1 MAPPIGDLVDDLL
14 AEHADLA
21 SVLSSCPAEA
31 WDTATPAEG
40 WLVRDQITH
49 LAWFDALAR
58 TAITDPEAL
67 QAEAETLLARRDT
80 YMSEVNEFGRDV
92 PGPALLGWWTDE
104 RRSLAAAARAADPA
118 RRVPWF
124 GPPMSLASKLTARIM
139 ETWAH
144 GQDVR
149 DALGR
154 PPAATDRL
162 AHVVHIG
169 VGARP
174 YSYLVRGMDAPDTP
188 IRVDVVLPSGRR
200 LQLGDPGAAD
210 RVEGTALDLAL
221 VVTQRRHLD
230 DTDLTC
236 SGPGARQWL
245 LIAQAF
251 AGPPGAGR
259 PPTGRRPAGGNAG
272 GTA

>member
-124 GPPMSLASKLTARIM
+124 GPPMSLTSKLTARIM

-144 GQDVR
+144 GQDVA

-154 PPAATDRL
+154 TRVPTDRL
-162 AHVVHIG
+162 RHVAHIG
-169 VGARP
+169 VRARSF
-174 YSYLVRGMDAPDTP
+174 SYLVRGLPPPA
-188 IRVDVVLPSGRR
+188 VDVRVELTGPHGDIWEW
-200 LQLGDPGAAD
+200 GDPTSPD
-210 RVEGTALDLAL
+210 RVSGDAEQFCL
-221 VVTQRRHLD
+221 V
-230 DTDLTC
+230 
-236 SGPGARQWL
+236 
-245 LIAQAF
+245 
-251 AGPPGAGR
+251 
-259 PPTGRRPAGGNAG
+259 
-272 GTA
+272 